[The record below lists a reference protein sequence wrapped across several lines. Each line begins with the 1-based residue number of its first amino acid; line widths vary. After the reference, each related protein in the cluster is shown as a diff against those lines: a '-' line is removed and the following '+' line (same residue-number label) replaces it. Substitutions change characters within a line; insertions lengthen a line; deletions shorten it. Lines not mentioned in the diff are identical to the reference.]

1 MISRT
6 WLSAVSASCTNGPQL
21 DRSPGISSSS
31 SQRPLTWPNRSSCG
45 RMSWFMPARAS
56 SRMLTTAEP
65 KRRPRNPDYADPHDR
80 LAERTALVDV
90 QQRAAEGVE
99 AVRRPDRRVDRP
111 RLHQRQQGGPLLL
124 HVAGPGHRV
133 GTPAHPTDVDVVE
146 QQAVDLDLRDRLPRC
161 EAHHQHPASG
171 REQPQGVG
179 EGVAADHVQDHVH
192 AAPAGEVGDRVL
204 EPVEQHHVVRAEGPH
219 QIGLRLRRDDGDHPR
234 AEASRHLDRRRTDT
248 AGGAVHQHRL
258 ALAEVASFEQCEV
271 GGQVVQREGG
281 ALLEAED
288 VG

>member
-1 MISRT
+1 
-6 WLSAVSASCTNGPQL
+6 
-21 DRSPGISSSS
+21 
-31 SQRPLTWPNRSSCG
+31 
-45 RMSWFMPARAS
+45 MPARAS
-56 SRMLTTAEP
+56 SRMSTTGEP
-65 KRRPRNPDYADPHDR
+65 KRRPSVSTIGT
-80 LAERTALVDV
+80 RTTDLPSA
-90 QQRAAEGVE
+90 RRASMSSSAAAEGVE
-99 AVRRPDRRVDRP
+99 AVRRPDLGLDSP

-133 GTPAHPTDVDVVE
+133 GTQPTPRTSM
-146 QQAVDLDLRDRLPRC
+146 LLSSKRLTFDLRDRLPRC

-179 EGVAADHVQDHVH
+179 EGIAADHVQDHVH

-219 QIGLRLRRDDGDHPR
+219 QIGLCLRRDDGDHLR
-234 AEASRHLDRRRTDT
+234 AEASCHLDRRRTDT